1 MKPHIFIGIV
11 FLMILAAGCANVQDD
26 ASTTTTTLKD
36 STMAIEDLILSDVEV
51 SELGLS
57 KDISEEKL
65 SQLGINSG
73 TNCNVDSPSGQYA
86 VCAYLAPSL
95 NDTEVIVQLYSY
107 DNESALNGSY
117 QYNSAHLFGSEGIIS
132 KDTYGDQ
139 SIFRKNSDDDYGAEF
154 NDPKMHYYHLW
165 FTKDLY
171 MVHVTSSGTVEAE
184 GLVVSIGS
192 TILSKFQ

>member
-1 MKPHIFIGIV
+1 MKLHILIGIV
-11 FLMILAAGCANVQDD
+11 SFMILAAGCANVQDD

-65 SQLGINSG
+65 SQFGINRA
-73 TNCNVDSPSGQYA
+73 TNCKVDSPSGQYA
-86 VCAYLAPSL
+86 VCVYLAPEL

-117 QYNSAHLFGSEGIIS
+117 QYNSGHLFGSSGIIS

-139 SIFRKNSDDDYGAEF
+139 SIFRKNSEDDYGAEF

-165 FTKDLY
+165 FTKGLY
-171 MVHVTSSGTVEAE
+171 MVHVISSGTVEAE
-184 GLVVSIGS
+184 GLVGVMGRAF
-192 TILSKFQ
+192 LGKF